1 MITLL
6 LSLFAS
12 GGGVAVGSILKTL
25 TGFADS
31 YSHRKEIREHRKILK
46 ESTDSTATL
55 AFQKAVFGEGSSEVG
70 SYATHTRRMLA
81 LIGVSTLAVVT
92 IHCVLFPYDS
102 FITLPSVASAGEGG
116 NWNILG
122 IITIPRSNEPI
133 QLTLGH
139 LALMNLG
146 SLQMIL
152 GFYFAGRER

>member
-12 GGGVAVGSILKTL
+12 GGGVAVGSILKTI

-31 YSHRKEIREHRKILK
+31 YSHRKEISEHRKILK
-46 ESTDSTATL
+46 TSKNDASTL
-55 AFQKAVFGEGSSEVG
+55 AFQKAMFGDGNSKEGT
-70 SYATHTRRMLA
+70 YATHTRRMLA

-92 IHCVLFPYDS
+92 IHCVLFPYDA
-102 FITLPSVASAGEGG
+102 FITLPSVASSGEGG
-116 NWNILG
+116 SWSILG
-122 IITIPRSNEPI
+122 LITIPRSNQPI

-152 GFYFAGRER
+152 GFYFAGRK

>member
-12 GGGVAVGSILKTL
+12 GGGVALGSILKTF

-31 YSHRKEIREHRKILK
+31 ISHRKEIREHRKILK
-46 ESTDSTATL
+46 ESKDSATTL
-55 AFQKAVFGEGSSEVG
+55 AFQKAVFGDGNSQDG
-70 SYATHTRRMLA
+70 NYATHTRRMLA

-92 IHCVLFPYDS
+92 IHCVLFPYDA
-102 FITLPSVASAGEGG
+102 FVTLPNVASAGDSTSWSIFG
-116 NWNILG
+116 L
-122 IITIPRSNEPI
+122 ITIPRSNKPI

-152 GFYFAGRER
+152 GFYFAGRK